1 MSQTTAIE
9 NPQSGAASGDD
20 VFVLPASFSQQ
31 RLWLVDQ
38 MQGQSSAYNMSM
50 VLLLKGELN
59 VAALERS
66 LHEIIQ
72 RHEALRTNF
81 QMVDDS
87 LMQVIAESVNFSLE
101 TVSVEVEGKLLPL
114 PPQVK
119 QAIAQETKQPFNLKN
134 DALIRTKL
142 LKIQETQNVLVVTMH
157 HIITDGW
164 SQNLFKRELTQIY
177 SAFSA
182 GKASPLPPLSI
193 QYADFAL
200 WQQEMLSGEK
210 LQSHLHYWKNQL
222 AGSAPL
228 IKLPTD
234 FARPDVKTSNG
245 DTVRFRLTPALTAR
259 IKEISQQVQATPFIT
274 LLTAFNILLFRY
286 SGLEDIVVGSPIAN
300 RQRKELEPIIGCFV
314 NTLVFRTQLRSD
326 ISFLDLL
333 TQVRRTALDAYAH
346 QDLPFEKLV
355 GELQPERCLSH
366 TPLFQVAFVVHN
378 MPKPGKQ
385 SSGLK
390 ISRLAQSSAVSKF
403 DLSLVI
409 SDVKDPTQRQ
419 QGRADS
425 VSQSGDGQKAGAKPN
440 GRIFTGRFIYS
451 TDLFKA
457 ETIERLATQFEALL
471 EDISRSP
478 TQAIGNLSL
487 LTQKEQHQAAQTRTV
502 QNKILTLSPAK
513 RALLEKRLRQKQSAA
528 SGVDLTAH
536 TLTDKHAD
544 KKSLPGSDALPTD
557 AQPSHSSTKSPIQS
571 WRDSS
576 QSQTDEFSDCLS
588 FNQQS
593 LWLLDQLAP
602 GDPAFNRPANVSFTG
617 KLNLSALQQT
627 LSEIIYRHESLRTYF
642 VTSSDG
648 QPQQQFAPVSVPFS
662 MPVQDLS
669 SLPPDQQKA
678 EAQRLAIAQS
688 QHPFDLSSPLLLRT
702 ILLKLSDSEHILLLT
717 FHHIIFDGW
726 SMGVL
731 LQEIKQL
738 YGAFSAG
745 QPSPLAPLPI
755 QYADFA
761 QWQRQQFREG
771 HLSGQLA
778 YWTQQLSGHLP
789 ILELPSDRPR
799 TAQQKAKHA
808 DYQSAEH
815 TLQISKPLKAQLSHF
830 GQQSQATLFMV
841 LLAGFKT
848 LLYRYTQAEDI
859 IVATPVAG
867 RNQVETEDLI
877 GLFFNTLL
885 LRSHPSS
892 QQSFTTFLAH
902 IRDVSLAAFS
912 HQNVPLMKLIEHL
925 RQTQSLEQRSLF
937 QVLFQYKNFPGKTV
951 SVNGVEID
959 ECQLGTGRTNLDL
972 TLEITEQ
979 TNGLLCTFRY
989 DTALFDTETIQRFG
1003 THFQA
1008 LLQGIVQDPTQSLS
1022 QLPLLPTAEKQQLL
1036 DWSRNDAAAS
1046 SMTETAA
1053 DCIHTLFEQQVARTP
1068 QAIALSAGPHT
1079 ITYQALNNR
1088 ANQVAHTLLAN
1099 GLTPDTLV
1107 GVMIERSV
1115 DMVVALLGILKAG
1128 GAYLPLDPTYP
1139 AERLAFMA
1147 QDADLSFL
1155 LTQTGCKPLL
1165 PEPVRSTFCLDGDWS
1180 AIAQQPD
1187 WNPHLPLTKH
1197 QLAYV
1202 IYTSGSTG
1210 TPKGVMVEHR
1220 SLVNF
1225 TRVSVDGYGVGKRD
1239 RILQFASLSFDAAAE
1254 EIFPALTSGATL
1266 VLRPEGMLSP
1276 LSTFLD
1282 TCQQLQLT
1290 VLDLPTA
1297 YWQQLV
1303 SELTVEKLTL
1313 PPSLRLVIIGGERV
1327 SPESVATWLTQVGN
1341 MPRLVNTYGP
1351 TEATVVA
1358 TAHPITAAT
1367 PGEIPIGTPLQNVH
1381 TYVLDPHGNL
1391 SPVGIPGELHI
1402 GGAALARGYLNQP
1415 ILTAQKFVVPPTS
1428 VPLSSLPSDRR
1439 LYKTGDLARYMPSGQ
1454 LEFLGR
1460 IDHQVKIRGFRVELG
1475 EIETAL
1481 QQLDWVKEAVVDCHT
1496 DRAGSGTQRLIAYLT
1511 VTPEIA
1517 PSAPL
1522 PDWRTVLRAQLPDYM
1537 LPAACR
1543 VLPRLPLTPNGK
1555 LDRKQLPEPDF
1566 SQLSGNSEYQA
1577 PQTTTEQK
1585 LAELW
1590 CSVLGIENIGIH
1602 DDFFELGGHSLLAV
1616 QLFSKV
1622 EKVFG
1627 KKLPLA
1633 TLFQATT
1640 ISTLAAVLEED
1651 GWRAPWDSLV
1661 AIKPQGSR
1669 PPLFYLHAGGGN
1681 LLVYRELAFSLGEEQ
1696 PVYGLQPRGLDG
1708 SLMPSTD
1715 IQEMATFYISQIKT
1729 LQPQGPYYFAGL
1741 STGGLIAWEM
1751 AQQLTRAGES
1761 VALLALFDTGGPDFP
1776 KILPIMPRIFSV
1788 LSWFVRD
1795 TLERIERGWPQML
1808 ETLKREGLGAT
1819 LRQLRTKLNLAKPTQ
1834 HQPDSATSPS
1844 ISGTPRST
1852 AKSAE
1857 IHSAVGN
1864 SPADIV
1870 HPDTADRKAIADL
1883 LTRRF
1888 NLTLTRYRQQT
1899 NGHSRLEVA
1908 VNLLLAKLL
1917 RRSSQT
1923 YYANFFTRGLFRQA
1937 KRIQSARVAR
1947 RRELPQALRQVEAAN
1962 RQAKKQY
1969 EPKPYAG
1976 KATLF
1981 RATERVPGI
1990 CPDPELGWH
1999 GMAGQGMEIYEIS
2012 GSHSSIIDS
2021 PRLVKCLKNCLERAH
2036 LESSDKNS

>member
-9 NPQSGAASGDD
+9 NPQSGATSGDD

-38 MQGQSSAYNMSM
+38 MQGQSSAYNMAM

-59 VAALERS
+59 VEALERS
-66 LHEIIQ
+66 LCEIIQ

-87 LMQVIAESVNFSLE
+87 LMQVIAESVNFRLE
-101 TVSVEVEGKLLPL
+101 SASVEVTGKLVPL

-119 QAIAQETKQPFNLKN
+119 QAIAHETKQPFNLKS
-134 DALIRTKL
+134 DPLIRTKL
-142 LKIQETQNVLVVTMH
+142 LKIREKQNVLVVTMH

-177 SAFSA
+177 RAFSA
-182 GKASPLPPLSI
+182 GKPSPLPPLSI

-259 IKEISQQVQATPFIT
+259 IKEISQQVQATPFMT

-355 GELQPERCLSH
+355 EELQPERCLSH

-390 ISRLAQSSAVSKF
+390 ISRLAQASTVSKF

-409 SDVKDPTQRQ
+409 SDVKDPTQRRK
-419 QGRADS
+419 GGADNKP
-425 VSQSGDGQKAGAKPN
+425 VDQSNNGQKTGVKPN
-440 GRIFTGRFIYS
+440 GRIFTGSFIYS

-457 ETIERLATQFEALL
+457 DTIQRLATQFEALL

-478 TQAIGNLSL
+478 TQAISKLSL
-487 LTQKEQHQAAQTRTV
+487 LTQKEQHQADQTRTV
-502 QNKILTLSPAK
+502 KNKIKALSLAK
-513 RALLEKRLRQKQSAA
+513 RSLLEKRLRQKQSAA
-528 SGVDLTAH
+528 AIGVDLPA
-536 TLTDKHAD
+536 DQHAAR
-544 KKSLPGSDALPTD
+544 KILPGEALPTD
-557 AQPSHSSTKSPIQS
+557 AQPSYPQTKLPIQS

-576 QSQTDEFSDCLS
+576 QSHTDEFADCLS

-593 LWLLDQLAP
+593 LWLLDQLEP
-602 GDPAFNRPANVSFTG
+602 GDPAFNRPANVSFSG

-627 LSEIIYRHESLRTYF
+627 LSEIIHRHESLRTYF

-648 QPQQQFAPVSVPFS
+648 QPQQQVAPASVPLS

-669 SLPPDQQKA
+669 SLPPDPQKA
-678 EAQRLAIAQS
+678 EVLRLCDRQS
-688 QHPFDLSSPLLLRT
+688 QQPFDLSSPLLLRA
-702 ILLKLSDSEHILLLT
+702 ILLKLSDSEYILLLT

-738 YGAFSAG
+738 YGALSAG
-745 QPSPLAPLPI
+745 QPSPLSPLPI

-761 QWQRQQFREG
+761 QWQRQQFRAG

-778 YWTQQLSGHLP
+778 YWTQQLSGQLP

-799 TAQQKAKHA
+799 TSQQKVTHT

-815 TLQISKPLKAQLSHF
+815 TLQLSKLLKAQLSHF

-848 LLYRYTQAEDI
+848 LLHRYTQAKDI

-951 SVNGVEID
+951 SANGVEID
-959 ECQLGTGRTNLDL
+959 ECQLGTGKTNLDL

-979 TNGLLCTFRY
+979 TDGLLCTFRY
-989 DTALFDTETIQRFG
+989 DTALFDAETIQRLA
-1003 THFQA
+1003 THFQT
-1008 LLQGIVQDPTQSLS
+1008 LLQGIVQDPTQSLG
-1022 QLPLLPTAEKQQLL
+1022 QLPLMPIAEKQQLL
-1036 DWSRNDAAAS
+1036 DWSRNDAVAS
-1046 SMTETAA
+1046 SATETVTA

-1068 QAIALSAGPHT
+1068 QAIALSAGPKA
-1079 ITYQALNNR
+1079 ITYQALNSR

-1107 GVMIERSV
+1107 GVMIDRSV

-1147 QDADLSFL
+1147 QDANLSFL
-1155 LTQTGCKPLL
+1155 LTQTKCQQLL

-1187 WNPHLPLTKH
+1187 WNPNLPLTKH

-1210 TPKGVMVEHR
+1210 MPKGVMVEHR

-1225 TRVSVDGYGVGKRD
+1225 TRVSVDGYGFGKRD
-1239 RILQFASLSFDAAAE
+1239 RILQFASISFDAAAE

-1327 SPESVATWLTQVGN
+1327 SPEAVATWLAQVGS

-1358 TAHPITAAT
+1358 TAHPITAAM

-1415 ILTAQKFVVPPTS
+1415 ALTAQKFVASPMS
-1428 VPLSSLPSDRR
+1428 VPLSALPSDSR
-1439 LYKTGDLARYMPSGQ
+1439 LYKTGDLVRYLPSGQ

-1481 QQLDWVKEAVVDCHT
+1481 QQLAWVREAVVTCHT
-1496 DRAGSGTQRLIAYLT
+1496 DSSGSGTQRLIAYLT
-1511 VTPEIA
+1511 VTPEID

-1522 PDWRTVLRAQLPDYM
+1522 PDWRTELRAQLPDYM

-1555 LDRKQLPEPDF
+1555 LDRKRLPEPDF

-1590 CSVLGIENIGIH
+1590 CSVLGVENISIH

-1708 SLMPSTD
+1708 SLIPSTD

-1729 LQPQGPYYFAGL
+1729 LQPRGPYYFAGL

-1751 AQQLTRAGES
+1751 AQQLTRAGDS

-1795 TLERIERGWPQML
+1795 TIERIKRGWPQML
-1808 ETLKREGLGAT
+1808 ETLKREGLSAT

-1844 ISGTPRST
+1844 ISSTPRST
-1852 AKSAE
+1852 PKSAATP
-1857 IHSAVGN
+1857 SAIGN
-1864 SPADIV
+1864 SPADIA
-1870 HPDTADRKAIADL
+1870 HSDTADRKAIADL

-1888 NLTLTRYRQQT
+1888 NLTLTRYQQQT

-1937 KRIQSARVAR
+1937 KRTQADKAAR

-1962 RQAKKQY
+1962 RRAKKQY
-1969 EPKPYAG
+1969 EPKPYVG

-1999 GMAGQGMEIYEIS
+1999 GMAGQGIEIYEIS
-2012 GSHSSIIDS
+2012 GSHSSIIGS
-2021 PRLVKCLKNCLERAH
+2021 PLLAERLKDCLERAQ
-2036 LESSDKNS
+2036 LESLDKDS

>member
-9 NPQSGAASGDD
+9 NIQSEPTSGDD

-38 MQGQSSAYNMSM
+38 MQGKSSAYNMPM
-50 VLLLKGELN
+50 VLLLRGELN
-59 VAALERS
+59 VDVLERS
-66 LHEIIQ
+66 LFEIIQ
-72 RHEALRTNF
+72 RHETLRTNF
-81 QMVDDS
+81 QMVGEA
-87 LMQVIAESVNFSLE
+87 LMQVIAESVDFKLDAA
-101 TVSVEVEGKLLPL
+101 SVDISGKLLPL

-119 QAIAQETKQPFNLKN
+119 AAVSQETRQPFDLKS
-134 DALIRTKL
+134 DTLIRTKL
-142 LKIQETQNVLVVTMH
+142 LKIREKQNVLVVTMH

-164 SQNLFKRELTQIY
+164 SQNIFKRELAQIY
-177 SAFSA
+177 SALSA
-182 GKASPLPPLSI
+182 GKVPSLPPLSI

-200 WQQEMLSGEK
+200 WQQELLSGDR
-210 LQSHLHYWKNQL
+210 LQTHLQYWKSQL
-222 AGSAPL
+222 SGSAPL
-228 IKLPTD
+228 LQLPTD
-234 FARPDVKTSNG
+234 YPRPAVKTSNG
-245 DTVRFRLTPALTAR
+245 GTVKFRLTPALTDR
-259 IKEISQQVQATPFIT
+259 IKEISHQVQATPFMT

-286 SGLEDIVVGSPIAN
+286 SALEDIVIGSPIAN

-314 NTLVFRTQLRSD
+314 NTLVFRTKLSSD
-326 ISFLDLL
+326 ISFLELL

-355 GELQPERCLSH
+355 EELQPERCLSH
-366 TPLFQVAFVVHN
+366 TPLFQVAFALHN

-390 ISRLAQSSAVSKF
+390 ISRLAQASAVSKF

-409 SDVKDPTQRQ
+409 SDIKGPTKRSRKDRTDNKTFDQPFD
-419 QGRADS
+419 ADKK
-425 VSQSGDGQKAGAKPN
+425 VSKTA
-440 GRIFTGRFIYS
+440 GRIFTGSFIYS

-457 ETIERLATQFEALL
+457 ETVHRLATQFEALL

-478 TQAIGNLSL
+478 NKAIGALSL
-487 LTQKEQHQAAQTRTV
+487 LTEKQQQQAAQTRTV
-502 QNKILTLSPAK
+502 QEKILTLSPAK
-513 RALLEKRLRQKQSAA
+513 RALLEKRLKQKQSAA
-528 SGVDLTAH
+528 PISANAH
-536 TLTDKHAD
+536 AG
-544 KKSLPGSDALPTD
+544 KKVLLGDSLPADL
-557 AQPSHSSTKSPIQS
+557 QPSHPLTKPSIQA
-571 WRDSS
+571 WQDTTQYRPDGLA
-576 QSQTDEFSDCLS
+576 EHLS

-593 LWLLDQLAP
+593 LWLLDQLEP
-602 GDPAFNRPANVSFTG
+602 GDPAFNRPANIELTG
-617 KLNLSALQQT
+617 KLDFSALQRT
-627 LSEIIYRHESLRTYF
+627 ISEIICRHESLRTYF
-642 VTSSDG
+642 VTSADG
-648 QPQQQFAPVSVPFS
+648 KPQQKIVPAPVTFS
-662 MPVQDLS
+662 IPVQDLS
-669 SLPPDQQKA
+669 PLPPTQQKA
-678 EAQRLAIAQS
+678 EVQRLAIAQS
-688 QHPFDLSSPLLLRT
+688 QRSFELSRPLLLSAS
-702 ILLKLSDSEHILLLT
+702 LLKLSDKHHILLLT

-745 QPSPLAPLPI
+745 QPSPLASLPI

-761 QWQRQQFREG
+761 QWQQQQFR
-771 HLSGQLA
+771 SGLLDAQLA
-778 YWTQQLSGHLP
+778 YWRQQLVGQLP
-789 ILELPSDRPR
+789 VLELPIDRPR
-799 TAQQKAKHA
+799 ALQKNASHA

-815 TLQISKPLKAQLSHF
+815 TLQLSKQLKAQLSHF
-830 GQQSQATLFMV
+830 SQQSQATLFMV

-848 LLYRYTQAEDI
+848 LLHRYTQAEDI

-892 QQSFTTFLAH
+892 QQSFTAFLAH
-902 IRDVSLAAFS
+902 IREVALAAFS
-912 HQNVPLMKLIEHL
+912 HQDIPLMKLVEHL
-925 RQTQSLEQRSLF
+925 RQAQNLEQRSLF

-951 SVNGVEID
+951 LANGVEID
-959 ECQLGTGRTNLDL
+959 ECHLGTGSTNLDL
-972 TLEITEQ
+972 NLEITEQ
-979 TNGLLCTFRY
+979 TDGLLCTFKY
-989 DTALFDTETIQRFG
+989 DTSLFDAATIERFAI
-1003 THFQA
+1003 HFRT
-1008 LLQGIVQDPTQSLS
+1008 LLQGIVQNPTQTLS
-1022 QLPLLPTAEKQQLL
+1022 QLPLLPAAEKQQLL
-1036 DWSRNDAAAS
+1036 DWSRHQP
-1046 SMTETAA
+1046 ETSLVFPKAETDCLA
-1053 DCIHTLFEQQVARTP
+1053 TDCIQNCIHTLFEQQVARTP
-1068 QAIALSAGPHT
+1068 QAIALSAGHQT
-1079 ITYQALNNR
+1079 LTYQALNSR
-1088 ANQVAHTLLAN
+1088 ANQVAHTLLTN

-1107 GVMIERSV
+1107 GVLVERSV

-1147 QDADLSFL
+1147 KDAGLSFL
-1155 LTQTGCKPLL
+1155 LTQTGCEDLL
-1165 PEPVRSTFCLDGDWS
+1165 SEPVGSTVCLDRDWC
-1180 AIAQQPD
+1180 AIAQHADQ
-1187 WNPHLPLTKH
+1187 NPNLPLTEN

-1225 TRVSVDGYGVGKRD
+1225 TRASVDSYGFRKGD
-1239 RILQFASLSFDAAAE
+1239 RILQFASISFDAAAE

-1276 LSTFLD
+1276 LSTFIE
-1282 TCQQLQLT
+1282 TCHQLKLT

-1303 SELTVEKLTL
+1303 SELAAEALTL
-1313 PPSLRLVIIGGERV
+1313 PQALRLVIIGGERV
-1327 SPESVATWLTQVGN
+1327 SPESVSTWLTQVGSR
-1341 MPRLVNTYGP
+1341 PRLVNTYGP

-1358 TAHPITAAT
+1358 TAHPVIAVTS
-1367 PGEIPIGTPLQNVH
+1367 EVPIGAPLPGVH
-1381 TYVLDPHGNL
+1381 AYVLDSHGNM
-1391 SPVGIPGELHI
+1391 SPVGVPGELHI

-1415 ILTAQKFVVPPTS
+1415 ALTAQKFVAPP
-1428 VPLSSLPSDRR
+1428 LGLPCGDAR
-1439 LYKTGDLARYMPSGQ
+1439 LYKTGDRVRYLPSGN

-1481 QQLDWVKEAVVDCHT
+1481 QQLDWVKEAAVICHT
-1496 DRAGSGTQRLIAYLT
+1496 DSGTQRLIAYLT
-1511 VTPEIA
+1511 VTSAAA
-1517 PSAPL
+1517 PPAPL
-1522 PDWRTVLRAQLPDYM
+1522 PDWRTILRAQLPDYM
-1537 LPAACR
+1537 MPAACM
-1543 VLPRLPLTPNGK
+1543 VLATLPLTPSGK
-1555 LDRKQLPEPDF
+1555 IDRKQLPEPDF
-1566 SQLSGNSEYQA
+1566 SQLSRTSQHQA
-1577 PQTTTEQK
+1577 PRTLTEQK

-1590 CSVLGIENIGIH
+1590 CSVLGVENIGIQ
-1602 DDFFELGGHSLLAV
+1602 DDFFALGGHSLLAV

-1640 ISTLAAVLEED
+1640 ISALATVLEED

-1661 AIKPQGSR
+1661 AIKPQGSK

-1708 SLMPSTD
+1708 TLIPSTD

-1729 LQPQGPYYFAGL
+1729 LQPQGPYYLAGL

-1751 AQQLTRAGES
+1751 AQQLSKEGES

-1776 KILPIMPRIFSV
+1776 RILPIVPRVFSV
-1788 LSWFVRD
+1788 LSWFASDAVQRVK
-1795 TLERIERGWPQML
+1795 RGWPQML

-1819 LRQLRTKLNLAKPTQ
+1819 LNQLMTKLNLVKSRQSQSQQPSKPSQ
-1834 HQPDSATSPS
+1834 LSATPS
-1844 ISGTPRST
+1844 DST
-1852 AKSAE
+1852 A
-1857 IHSAVGN
+1857 
-1864 SPADIV
+1864 PDI
-1870 HPDTADRKAIADL
+1870 ADRQVIADL

-1888 NLTLTRYRQQT
+1888 NLTLTRYQQQT
-1899 NGHSRLEVA
+1899 SGHSQLEVA

-1923 YYANFFTRGLFRQA
+1923 YYANFFTRGLFRHA
-1937 KRIQSARVAR
+1937 KRAQSHKLAR
-1947 RRELPQALRQVEAAN
+1947 RRELPQELRQVEAAN

-1976 KATLF
+1976 KAVLF

-1990 CPDPELGWH
+1990 CSDPELGWH
-1999 GMAGQGMEIYEIS
+1999 GMAGKGIEIYEIS

-2021 PRLVKCLKNCLERAH
+2021 PLLAKRLKDCLEKAQ
-2036 LESSDKNS
+2036 LESLDKTD